1 MSFIRRQNFISFF
14 KFKDETVF
22 NRYRDQI
29 STFDAILFIESD
41 KRIGVLQDNVVNWYS
56 AKLSEDRITAVEELI
71 ESLNLTEL
79 PNELEQEIANRISG
93 DTQLNNRIEELHNH
107 LENVDIDLTAII
119 NKHNSDTTSLNTKI
133 STNKSNIEQ
142 LRRDFEGQNTRLESR
157 IRRQ

>member
-56 AKLSEDRITAVEELI
+56 AKLSEDRITAIEEL
-71 ESLNLTEL
+71 
-79 PNELEQEIANRISG
+79 NELEQEIANRISG

-119 NKHNSDTTSLNTKI
+119 NKHNNDTTSLNTKI

-142 LRRDFEGQNTRLESR
+142 LRRDFEGQNTRLWMTLL
-157 IRRQ
+157 IILIL